1 MAAGDYDND
10 GDTDTIFTC
19 LLERPV
25 LLHNNVGQDNA
36 WIGFQLVGTQSNRDA
51 IGSKLTVR
59 LVGRCWCAG

>member
-25 LLHNNVGQDNA
+25 LMHSN
-36 WIGFQLVGTQSNRDA
+36 IG
-51 IGSKLTVR
+51 
-59 LVGRCWCAG
+59 